1 VTIDSLLRSG
11 SFNGASFLVVSA
23 STSGGR
29 KTIKHEFPNSSKQAI
44 EDLGFKPKTFSL
56 VVTTVTD
63 FADGQLDPQ
72 SYFNNRD
79 RLIAALDRGGVGTL
93 SHPFFSV
100 DLQLVAMPYTFDED
114 TTNLGVCTFNLTFEV
129 DNKNVIPQPD
139 VNSLSNIN
147 KAVNAATTQV
157 SDDIVG
163 GFEVSDGINLRSAT
177 ETLSGFFSTARDAV
191 SVVPVVTSKINQFNA
206 SINSY
211 QADVVALVQA
221 PQLLAD
227 SLIDVVQSTRGLY
240 NTVDSALDVYLDMF
254 GFGDNLDL
262 VTGNTYSRIQRRT
275 NQNLMV
281 NGMKAAYLVNAY
293 QAAAVKEYATVD
305 DIDGVKAT
313 LESQYDS
320 LIDGEIS
327 GDLRDAI
334 MKVRT
339 LTNAFL
345 NAERVNARR
354 LLAVRTAQ
362 RPVRALCFAYY
373 GADDD
378 AVTDSIAALN
388 NTADIS
394 FISGNIQVLSA

>member
-1 VTIDSLLRSG
+1 MTIDSLLRAG
-11 SFNGASFLVVSA
+11 SFNGAPFLVVSA

-44 EDLGFKPKTFSL
+44 EDLGFKPKTFNL
-56 VVTTVTD
+56 TVTTVTD
-63 FADGQLDPQ
+63 YADGQLNPQ

-100 DLQLVAMPYTFDED
+100 DLQLVAMPYSFEED
-114 TTNLGVCTFNLTFEV
+114 TTNLGVCTFTLVFEV
-129 DNKNVIPQPD
+129 DNKKVIPQPE

-147 KAVNAATTQV
+147 KSVNTATSQV
-157 SDDIVG
+157 STDIVG
-163 GFEVSDGINLRSAT
+163 GFSVTDGINLRSAT
-177 ETLSGFFSTARDAV
+177 DTLSGFFSTARDAV

-211 QADVVALVQA
+211 QADIVALVQA

-240 NTVDSALDVYLDMF
+240 NTVGSALDVYIDMF

-262 VTGNTYSRIQRRT
+262 VLGNTYSRAQRR
-275 NQNLMV
+275 NNHNLIV
-281 NGMKAAYLVNAY
+281 NGMKSAYLVNAY
-293 QAAAVKEYATVD
+293 QAAAVKEYDTVD
-305 DIDGVKAT
+305 EIDSIKAT

-320 LIDGEIS
+320 LIDCEIS
-327 GDLRDAI
+327 GDLRNAI
-334 MKVRT
+334 MNVRT

-345 NAERVNARR
+345 NAERVNAKH
-354 LLAVRTAQ
+354 LLSVRTSQ

-378 AVTDSIAALN
+378 DVTTSTAALN
-388 NTADIS
+388 NTADLS
-394 FISGNIQVLSA
+394 FIAGNIQVLSA

>member
-1 VTIDSLLRSG
+1 MTIDSLLRSG
-11 SFNGASFLVVSA
+11 SFNGARFLVVSA

-63 FADGQLDPQ
+63 YADGALDPQ

-79 RLIAALDRGGVGTL
+79 RLIAALDRGGIGTL

-147 KAVNAATTQV
+147 KAVNVATAQV

-163 GFEVSDGINLRSAT
+163 GFSVTDGINLRSAT
-177 ETLSGFFSTARDAV
+177 DTLSEFFTTARDVV

-240 NTVDSALDVYLDMF
+240 ETVDSALDVYLNMF

-262 VTGNTYSRIQRRT
+262 VTGNTYSRIQRRV

-305 DIDGVKAT
+305 DIDAIKAT
-313 LESQYDS
+313 IESQYDS

-334 MKVRT
+334 MNVRT

-345 NAERVNARR
+345 NAERVSAKH
-354 LLAVRTAQ
+354 LLVVRTAQ

-373 GADDD
+373 GTDDD

-394 FISGNIQVLSA
+394 FIAGNVQVLSA